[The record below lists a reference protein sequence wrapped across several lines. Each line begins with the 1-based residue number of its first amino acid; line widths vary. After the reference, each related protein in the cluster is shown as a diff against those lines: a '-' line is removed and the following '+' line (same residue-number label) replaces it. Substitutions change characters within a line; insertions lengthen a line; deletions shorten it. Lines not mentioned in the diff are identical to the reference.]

1 MQSIST
7 VDVFISS
14 TAKLFFSPKDFLL
27 ERYKMRNTVRKNLI
41 IPTLC
46 TLASFPVHAT
56 TKDIAAPTNNAANS
70 SAIAAPA
77 GNVTNPAAVAAPAG
91 NVTNPA
97 AVAAPAGNVT
107 NPAAVAAPAGNV
119 TNPAAVAA
127 PAGNVANPSAT
138 TPVTDVAVTRP
149 ANEIGNLIA
158 SKQHPYLTRSDFT
171 HRVADL
177 DALYQASGYQP
188 IWFSSDNSKNAAE
201 VIKLLEEASSH
212 GLDATD
218 YETAML
224 RQKLSGLKPPL
235 DMQNK
240 DLAQYDTA
248 ISISLLRFMYDLHYG
263 RINPRGLNFNIQQRT
278 EKTVDIPEL
287 IKTGLAQNTLSQL
300 AAQVEP
306 KLPQYQKLKQ
316 ALMDYRVTEKTPPL
330 KLVTQSTIRP
340 GALLPQSVE
349 LQQFLSALGDLPAD
363 KVDNS
368 ATTYTDTI
376 VAAVKK
382 YQQRHGLKASGLI
395 NKATVTA
402 FATPPSSLQKV
413 TQIELAMERL
423 RWLPEITEGRAV
435 MVNIPAF
442 QLFAYDDINQD
453 SPTTTMRVVVGK
465 AAKNQT
471 PLLTADMRF
480 VDFHPYWN
488 VPFKIARDEILPKLA
503 YDPDYLVRQNME
515 FVPGSGS
522 SALRLRQRPGKGN
535 ALGKV
540 KFIFPNKS
548 DVYLHDTPS
557 VSLFGRARRD
567 LSHGCVRVAR
577 PEELARFV
585 LKTESDWND
594 DAIQKAI
601 KSPRNRRVTL
611 KDTIPVLF
619 LYNTAFFNEN
629 NHLTFYADIYQHD
642 AKLLTALKKPRKDL
656 SDKELFAPKE
666 LPPADESNTN
676 KIEAQHG
683 DPVTTA
689 SAKQVTESLATV
701 NNKQIAH
708 VAKEVKPD
716 SNPDT
721 TLAP

>member
-27 ERYKMRNTVRKNLI
+27 ARYKMRNTVRKNLI

-56 TKDIAAPTNNAANS
+56 TENIAALTNNAANS
-70 SAIAAPA
+70 AAVVPANNAVSPATITAPA
-77 GNVTNPAAVAAPAG
+77 GNVA
-91 NVTNPA
+91 
-97 AVAAPAGNVT
+97 
-107 NPAAVAAPAGNV
+107 
-119 TNPAAVAA
+119 NPAAVAA
-127 PAGNVANPSAT
+127 PAGNVANPAAVVAPASNEANPAT
-138 TPVTDVAVTRP
+138 ITAPANQTTDPAATPVTDAAVTRP
-149 ANEIGNLIA
+149 TNEIGNLI
-158 SKQHPYLTRSDFT
+158 SGKQHPYLTQSDFT

-177 DALYQASGYQP
+177 DALYQTSGYQP
-188 IWFSSDNSKNAAE
+188 IWLSSDSSKNAAE

-212 GLDATD
+212 GLNAAD

-224 RQKLSGLKPPL
+224 RQKLSVLKPPL
-235 DMQNK
+235 DMQSK
-240 DLAQYDTA
+240 DLALYDTA
-248 ISISLLRFMYDLHYG
+248 ISVSLLRFMYDLHYG
-263 RINPRGLNFNIQQRT
+263 RVNPRNLNFNIQQRT
-278 EKTVDIPEL
+278 EKTLDIPDL

-300 AAQVEP
+300 PSLAEP

-316 ALMDYRVTEKTPPL
+316 ALATYTSASKAQPV
-330 KLVTQSTIRP
+330 KLDFISPIRP
-340 GALLPQSVE
+340 GDPLPQSAE
-349 LQQFLSALGDLPAD
+349 LQQFLSASGHLPAD

-368 ATTYTDTI
+368 VATYTNAI
-376 VAAVKK
+376 VDGVKK
-382 YQQRHGLKASGLI
+382 FQRQHGIKANGII
-395 NKATVTA
+395 NKATATA
-402 FATPPSSLQKV
+402 FNQPFSQSQRA

-503 YDPDYLVRQNME
+503 EDPDYLVRQNME
-515 FVPGSGS
+515 FVSGSGN
-522 SALRLRQRPGKGN
+522 SALRIRQRPGKGN

-577 PEELARFV
+577 PEELANFV
-585 LKTESDWND
+585 LKAESNWDET
-594 DAIQKAI
+594 AIKKAI
-601 KSPRNRRVTL
+601 KSARNQRVVL
-611 KDTIPVLF
+611 KSTIPVLF

-629 NHLTFYADIYQHD
+629 NNLTFYADIYQHD
-642 AKLLTALKKPRKDL
+642 AKLLDALKKPRKDL

-676 KIEAQHG
+676 KIEAHHS

-721 TLAP
+721 TLSP